1 MNKIVKNVG
10 TVYIHT
16 GNLLENK
23 NKIKER
29 DICENASNF
38 GVKNSAITLIAL
50 IITILLRYDDIR
62 KYSNNSKFL
71 LPINC

>member
-1 MNKIVKNVG
+1 MRVQKQ
-10 TVYIHT
+10 
-16 GNLLENK
+16 K
-23 NKIKER
+23 NKK
-29 DICENASNF
+29 
-38 GVKNSAITLIAL
+38 GITLVAL